1 MDTTEARPGE
11 WLTDADE
18 LSHDANGDALWSE
31 NWLTY
36 AWCPDSSIGVYF
48 HICRRPGPIGIY
60 EETFNVYL
68 PGDRLLTSRGFAARV
83 PGAPSVSGVSFQ
95 CDEPFR
101 QWTNRFRG
109 SARLVTGDELR
120 AGPLVDGAYTDV
132 DLEMVITAMSP
143 PFDIGSQ
150 HLSQSWGTGHYEQH
164 HEVTG
169 ELRFGDQRIEL
180 AGAGLRDHSWGPRDW
195 KGIGD
200 TTWFHG
206 QFPESGRSFM
216 GISVPG
222 RPPFEHYT
230 FACVSDRASVHEV
243 EFVTVPEVTAVYDPS
258 EPYEFSF
265 GTEDG
270 LTVIRA
276 QMLQSMPMSFMR
288 PAEIGIGFHRGSPTT
303 THDFRE
309 NMTRFEWDREV
320 GYGLVTGARDVI
332 NTSEGAQDA

>member
-1 MDTTEARPGE
+1 MDMTEARPCD

-18 LSHDANGDALWSE
+18 LSHESSGEALWSE

-36 AWCPDSSIGVYF
+36 AWCPDVAVGVYF

-83 PGAPSVSGVSFQ
+83 PGAPSVSGVSFR

-101 QWTNRFRG
+101 QWTTCFRG
-109 SARLVTGDELR
+109 AARLVTGDELR
-120 AGPLVDGAYTDV
+120 AGPLVDGPYVDV

-150 HLSQSWGTGHYEQH
+150 HLMQSWGTGHYEQH

-169 ELRFGDQRIEL
+169 VLRFGDELIEL
-180 AGAGLRDHSWGPRDW
+180 TGAGLRDHSWGPRDW

-206 QFPESGRSFM
+206 QFPASGRSFM

-222 RPPFEHYT
+222 RPPFEPYT
-230 FACVSDRASVHEV
+230 FACISDRTSVREV
-243 EFVTVPEVTAVYDPS
+243 DFVSVPEVTVVYHPTD
-258 EPYEFSF
+258 PYEFSF
-265 GTEDG
+265 GTDDG

-276 QMLQSMPMSFMR
+276 QMLHSMPMSFMR

-309 NMTRFEWDREV
+309 NMTRFDWDGEV

-332 NTSEGAQDA
+332 NTSEGAHDA

>member
-1 MDTTEARPGE
+1 MSLVQARPGA

-18 LSHDANGDALWSE
+18 LSHESNGAALWSE

-36 AWCPDSSIGVYF
+36 AWCPNVLVGIYF
-48 HICRRPGPIGIY
+48 HICRRPGPIGVY

-68 PGDRLLTSRGFAARV
+68 PGDRFLTTRGFAPLV
-83 PGAPSVSGVSFQ
+83 SGAPSVAGVLFR

-101 QWTNRFRG
+101 RWTKRFRG
-109 SARLVTGDELR
+109 AARLVTGDELR
-120 AGPLVDGAYTDV
+120 AGPLVDGPYIDV
-132 DLEMVITAMSP
+132 DLELEIRAMSP

-150 HLSQSWGTGHYEQH
+150 HLTQAWGTGHYEQH
-164 HEVTG
+164 HEVSG
-169 ELRFGDQRIEL
+169 VLRFGDERIEL

-195 KGIGD
+195 EGIGD

-222 RPPFEHYT
+222 RPPFEPYT
-230 FACVSDRASVHEV
+230 YACISDRESVHEV
-243 EFVTVPEVTAVYDPS
+243 EFVSVPHVTAPYTPDT
-258 EPYEFSF
+258 PYEFSF
-265 GTEDG
+265 AGADG
-270 LTVIRA
+270 VSVIRA
-276 QMLQSMPMSFMR
+276 ELVQSMPMSFMR
-288 PAEIGIGFHRGSPTT
+288 PAEIGIGFHRGAPTT

-309 NMTRFEWDREV
+309 NMTRFEWDGEV

-332 NTSEGAQDA
+332 DTEEGAHGA